1 MKTLLEQTRT
11 NLIIIKDKMCY
22 NDEDT
27 PKCYKCHFG
36 KFNSDIDDDELK
48 WICSLDATIDALN
61 YNLSFFT
68 EEKQK

>member
-11 NLIIIKDKMCY
+11 NLITIKDKMCY
-22 NDEDT
+22 NDEGT

-36 KFNSDIDDDELK
+36 KFNDDYKPK
-48 WICSLDATIDALN
+48 WFCSLDAAIDALN
-61 YNLSFFT
+61 YHLSFFT